1 MHDLLPGGVGRLRFW
16 RLQYPS
22 RLLFCSRLGTRISAR
37 SLRAHQNPFL
47 ARWRL
52 QTLRHFRSRGSDPKM
67 KNNAAIAPIVWIIV
81 DISTLLSLA

>member
-1 MHDLLPGGVGRLRFW
+1 MHDLLPGGVGQLRFW
-16 RLQYPS
+16 RFQYPS
-22 RLLFCSRLGTRISAR
+22 RLLLCLGLEHLYLHAR
-37 SLRAHQNPFL
+37 CVPHQNHFL

-67 KNNAAIAPIVWIIV
+67 KNGAAIAPIVWIIV